1 MGKFKITI
9 DIKGIN
15 KFHNDQL
22 QNKVKEIK
30 ISNNDFVN
38 KIIALKCEKS
48 TEVTNTP
55 NTNNID
61 NLNKSFFNSFTLNNS
76 VSNYSFINY
85 SLNSSDSQSTFCDSI
100 SCKNKNDTFYE
111 REKEKSFNLIRADFY
126 LKKRLYDI
134 PLNIEYN
141 IFNLPPKYKINDIY
155 YAYLYPNELITY
167 CITISGFLHNDE
179 IYINSKDEVNNTK
192 KYLSVLGLYFCGEKV
207 EIKKENEIITRTCAP
222 NEFLCKKCMELNKK
236 LYNIN
241 SKFLININGR
251 VAKKNK
257 GTYHCFGHFLCGN
270 QIEDCIVK
278 FTCKSCKILNLLPD
292 YYV

>member
-1 MGKFKITI
+1 MGKFIINI

-15 KFHNDQL
+15 KFHNDQF

-30 ISNNDFVN
+30 SSNNDFEN
-38 KIIALKCEKS
+38 KIIALKSEKS

-55 NTNNID
+55 NINNID
-61 NLNKSFFNSFTLNNS
+61 ILNKSFFNSFTLNNS
-76 VSNYSFINY
+76 TSYYPFINY

-100 SCKNKNDTFYE
+100 SYKNKNDSFYE
-111 REKEKSFNLIRADFY
+111 REKEKSFNLIRSDFY
-126 LKKRLYDI
+126 IKKCLYDI

-141 IFNLPPKYKINDIY
+141 IFNTPPKYKINDIY
-155 YAYLYPNELITY
+155 YAYLYPNELVTY
-167 CITISGFLHNDE
+167 CITISGFLYNDE
-179 IYINSKDEVNNTK
+179 IYINSKDEVKNK
-192 KYLSVLGLYFCGEKV
+192 KNYLSALGFYFCGEKI
-207 EIKKENEIITRTCAP
+207 EIKKENEIITGTCSP
-222 NEFLCKKCMELNKK
+222 NEFICKKCMELNKK

-241 SKFLININGR
+241 SKYLININGR
-251 VAKKNK
+251 VTKKNK

-278 FTCKSCKILNLLPD
+278 FSCKSCKILNVISD